1 MKSGTYMVTFRL
13 DKFHVVGARQI
24 AYRRNALKKPQSAPF
39 LNFKRYAYRD
49 CSESWSATEIFG
61 DRPCVVCGSLKLC
74 VFDTRSSTRLFQ
86 LKHDFD
92 TFRLM
97 DTR

>member
-1 MKSGTYMVTFRL
+1 MKSGTYMVTFRI
-13 DKFHVVGARQI
+13 DQFHVVGARQI
-24 AYRRNALKKPQSAPF
+24 AYRNTLKKPQSAPF

-49 CSESWSATEIFG
+49 CSKSWSATEIFG
-61 DRPCVVCGSLKLC
+61 DRPCVFGSLKPC

-86 LKHDFD
+86 LKQNFD

>member
-1 MKSGTYMVTFRL
+1 MKSGTYMVTFRI
-13 DKFHVVGARQI
+13 DQFHVVGARQI
-24 AYRRNALKKPQSAPF
+24 AYRNTLKKPQSAPF

-49 CSESWSATEIFG
+49 CSKSWSATEIFG
-61 DRPCVVCGSLKLC
+61 DRPC

-86 LKHDFD
+86 LKHNFD